1 MTRNFN
7 LAEEIRDQTL
17 KLQKDARDLASSL
30 VARAKSDPSAF
41 IRQTLLLV
49 FYVWVIWTYAS
60 KLYEPSASALTSLSR
75 SVIFNGEQ
83 FNPSYYGAE
92 VVTRRVS
99 LLLLVFFLLAK
110 NDLKS
115 LNPREWEDWAVSA
128 SAVFVALSAPF
139 LVVFF
144 EPSPTTGLPLLLLG
158 SPLLIGFA
166 LSTGD
171 LTRLLEGGLE
181 REPLIRSIL
190 PLFAFVLFCLL
201 GTATLPFLTS
211 DVPKTLTVM
220 FTLIV
225 LISFRNIGRGDS
237 NPSEMDS
244 RYSALAFII
253 TSPLLLY
260 FLTRMMFLTQNPD
273 DAVSRRWEIDW
284 SFMRNQNSFHFDTW
298 PLEREFGAATRW
310 DYYWAVIL
318 QSARATLL
326 AIFLCTILGTFIGVL
341 RLSSNKLAS
350 SMATFYV
357 EMFRNFPL
365 AILLF
370 VIMTYFGQTLPLKG
384 SADNWIFG
392 SNPSGNG
399 ATGLAYIS
407 NSGSYFPLFEE
418 WRVALFIAI
427 MLSIWITFRYL
438 QRDGVDDSNEALL
451 RRSAIWGT
459 GLILGLAL
467 VLGDYETPIMERLRA
482 DSAGTENPVPGT
494 AFEITNPF
502 FQLVLGLTLFT
513 ASVVAEIV
521 RGSIQSLP
529 HGQVEAAVSLGLSPY
544 QRLRLVIMP
553 QALRSMVPMLNSQY
567 MNVWKN
573 SSLAIVVSYPDI
585 FQLIQIMM
593 TNVGKLIPLFI
604 LLLVTYQA
612 GSLTISVIMNFY
624 NSRVTKVR
632 I

>member
-7 LAEEIRDQTL
+7 FAEEIWDQTL
-17 KLQKDARDLASSL
+17 KLQKDAREVASSV

-482 DSAGTENPVPGT
+482 DSPGTENPVPGT
-494 AFEITNPF
+494 SFGITNPF

-529 HGQVEAAVSLGLSPY
+529 NGQVEAAVSLGLSPY